1 MPFEPVKFE
10 DLPVEQKNK
19 ANQKLAG
26 LNITNWPED
35 KVCDLGEGYA
45 MRLSTHG
52 PARISEFFKT
62 KERKK

>member
-1 MPFEPVKFE
+1 MPFEPTIKFE

-19 ANQKLAG
+19 ANQKLAT

-35 KVCDLGEGYA
+35 QLIDLGAGYV

-52 PARISEFFKT
+52 PARLAEYFKT
-62 KERKK
+62 KERK